1 MLPEKNIQL
10 TQTGAETSMGKVL
23 RRYWLPAFLSSE
35 LAKPD
40 SPPVRLRL
48 VGENLVGFRDTDG
61 KVGILG
67 ANCPHRG
74 APLFFGRNE
83 NGGLT
88 CIYHGWKF
96 DTSGN
101 CLATPNVPTSEDE
114 NFCSK
119 IHHTAYPTLE
129 HGGIIW
135 TYMGPTETKPDQL
148 PPLEWVGLGE
158 EQRLVTKQL
167 LECNFVQA
175 MEGDFDPSHLSF
187 LHGTVDAYSTYGDRL
202 AARGQDVAPEPADGI
217 LTPELDRM
225 YWHRDP
231 QPTIT
236 VMPTP
241 YGMFSGARREGG
253 PTTYYWRFNQFV
265 MPFYAGVPWDTG
277 ELAQCNVWVP
287 RDDYTTVVWRVSYNP
302 NGPVLSKDRERL
314 LEGFDAH
321 MSPNDYAEPTEEPQ
335 SEWYP
340 HRNRHNDYG
349 IDRNAQSTDSFT
361 GIYGIW
367 AQDRA
372 VTEGMGSIIDRSKE
386 RLVSSDAPIAH
397 IRNLLLTSA
406 KDLDESNI
414 PPPSE
419 KDFPRMTVVEDCLR
433 KREEDWESVGKS
445 VLAQVTSGV
454 N

>member
-1 MLPEKNIQL
+1 MTTQQDQEIL
-10 TQTGAETSMGKVL
+10 TRVGPGTPLGAVF
-23 RRYWLPAFLSSE
+23 RRYQIPVLLSEE
-35 LAKPD
+35 LERGG
-40 SPPVRLRL
+40 PPSRVRLLGEDLVAYRTTTGVVGL
-48 VGENLVGFRDTDG
+48 VGEFCAHRRASLYYGRIEEE
-61 KVGILG
+61 GIR
-67 ANCPHRG
+67 CV
-74 APLFFGRNE
+74 
-83 NGGLT
+83 
-88 CIYHGWKF
+88 YHGWKF
-96 DTSGN
+96 GLDGRCTEM
-101 CLATPNVPTSEDE
+101 PNVHAQYDFKERIQQPS
-114 NFCSK
+114 
-119 IHHTAYPTLE
+119 YPCVE
-129 HGGIIW
+129 KSGIIW

-148 PPLEWVGLGE
+148 PPLEWVGLEE

-217 LTPELDRM
+217 LTPELDRL

-445 VLAQVTSGV
+445 VLAQVTSGE